1 MVDLSDRFA
10 VSTWSLHRALGA
22 TYPYK
27 PGDRAYPARQSTYG
41 KGTIELIDVPQQCAD
56 HSIFRLEICSFHL
69 PSLLPSYLRD
79 FRKATEEAG
88 VKLQTLLVEDGD
100 LSNSQ
105 TAHRDAEWMEG
116 WIDVAAAL
124 GAENMRVIAG
134 KARPTDPALMLA
146 ETHLRRLA
154 ELTAAAGVR
163 LVIENWFDLL
173 PGPTEVNRILDALHG
188 KVGLNGDFG
197 NWERAGKYEDLAKI
211 MGRAELC
218 HAKGRYSAAG
228 LDEEDYVRCIELSNL
243 AGYQGPFT
251 LIYDSAYHQDEWS
264 GILEERDCI
273 ARVFGEK
280 FANDDHYRCISR
292 GATHGNCA
300 RILDVKL
307 DTRAIHQCKS

>member
-10 VSTWSLHRALGA
+10 VSTWSLHRALGS

-27 PGDRAYPARQSTYG
+27 PADRAYPTRQATYG

-56 HSIFRLEICSFHL
+56 HGIFRLEICSFHL
-69 PSLLPSYLRD
+69 PSLLPNYLAD
-79 FRKATEEAG
+79 FRKVAGKAG
-88 VKLQTLLVEDGD
+88 VKVQTLLVEDGD
-100 LSNSQ
+100 LSNPE
-105 TAHRDAEWMEG
+105 TAQRDAEWMAG
-116 WIDVAAAL
+116 WIDVAVAL

-134 KARPTDPALMLA
+134 KAQPTDSALALA

-154 ELTAAAGVR
+154 ELSAAAGVR

-197 NWERAGKYEDLAKI
+197 NWERAGKYDDLARI

-218 HAKGRYSAAG
+218 HAKGHYSTAG
-228 LDEEDYVRCIELSNL
+228 LDAEDYVRCVKLSNA

-251 LIYDSAYHQDEWS
+251 LIYDSTYHQDEWS
-264 GILEERDCI
+264 GLLEERDCI
-273 ARVFGEK
+273 ANAFKEK
-280 FANDDHYRCISR
+280 A
-292 GATHGNCA
+292 A
-300 RILDVKL
+300 
-307 DTRAIHQCKS
+307 

>member
-1 MVDLSDRFA
+1 MGRLVVDLSDRFA
-10 VSTWSLHRALGA
+10 ISSWSLHRALGS

-27 PGDRAYPARQSTYG
+27 PTDQAYPERQPTYG

-56 HSIFRLEICSFHL
+56 RGIFRLEICSFHL
-69 PSLLPSYLRD
+69 PSRLPSYLRD
-79 FRKATEEAG
+79 FRKVMEEAG

-100 LSNSQ
+100 LSNSE
-105 TAHRDAEWMEG
+105 TAQRDAEWMAG

-134 KARPTDPALMLA
+134 KAQPTDPALTLA

-154 ELTAAAGVR
+154 ELAAAAGVR

-173 PGPTEVNRILDALHG
+173 PGPTEVNRILDATHG

-218 HAKGRYSAAG
+218 HAKGRYSATG
-228 LDEEDYVRCIELSNL
+228 LDAEDYVRCIKLSNA
-243 AGYQGPFT
+243 AGYLGPFT
-251 LIYDSAYHQDEWS
+251 LIYDSTYHEDEWS

-273 ARVFGEK
+273 ANVLKEK
-280 FANDDHYRCISR
+280 SA
-292 GATHGNCA
+292 
-300 RILDVKL
+300 
-307 DTRAIHQCKS
+307 